1 MHDRTID
8 SGLLKT
14 KPHFEIL
21 DGLRGLAA
29 LVVVIFHFM
38 EIIIA
43 DFSNNFISHGY
54 LAVDFFFCLSGFV
67 VSYAY
72 DNRIVGMGLKTF
84 IKLRLIRLQPLVIIG
99 SVLGLLTFLFDP
111 YSNLYSIYGFK
122 ETALIF
128 LTSAFL
134 IPYPVV
140 SERYFNLFN
149 LNAPSWSLFW
159 EYVANLVYAT
169 ILFKASRKVLPPLV
183 LLAAAGLFYVSWNS
197 GSLLGGWSGGTFF
210 DGLARI
216 SFSFLMGMLIFLSN
230 WIIKNKLG
238 LPGTSALLLLAFLT
252 PYNEQW
258 NWLVD
263 LLIVVVYFPLIVSLG
278 AGAGLA
284 GKHYKI
290 NQFSGDISYPLYMTH
305 YPFMWVFANYVVVTE
320 PGIAQLSWVIPLS
333 IILLIG
339 LAYLVTKFLDFPIRR
354 YFTDK
359 LKARSNRQQLVPF
372 IQGKFFYSPE
382 LKMLNHGGGCYMVD
396 EEYLLPAFAGYSFS
410 RRIFFRLL
418 FII

>member
-216 SFSFLMGMLIFLSN
+216 SFSFLMGMLIFRSN

-359 LKARSNRQQLVPF
+359 LKARANRQ
-372 IQGKFFYSPE
+372 E
-382 LKMLNHGGGCYMVD
+382 
-396 EEYLLPAFAGYSFS
+396 
-410 RRIFFRLL
+410 
-418 FII
+418 

>member
-1 MHDRTID
+1 M
-8 SGLLKT
+8 
-14 KPHFEIL
+14 
-21 DGLRGLAA
+21 
-29 LVVVIFHFM
+29 
-38 EIIIA
+38 
-43 DFSNNFISHGY
+43 
-54 LAVDFFFCLSGFV
+54 
-67 VSYAY
+67 
-72 DNRIVGMGLKTF
+72 
-84 IKLRLIRLQPLVIIG
+84 
-99 SVLGLLTFLFDP
+99 
-111 YSNLYSIYGFK
+111 
-122 ETALIF
+122 
-128 LTSAFL
+128 
-134 IPYPVV
+134 

-216 SFSFLMGMLIFLSN
+216 SFSFLMGMLIFRSN

-333 IILLIG
+333 IILLIS

-359 LKARSNRQQLVPF
+359 LKARANRQ
-372 IQGKFFYSPE
+372 E
-382 LKMLNHGGGCYMVD
+382 
-396 EEYLLPAFAGYSFS
+396 
-410 RRIFFRLL
+410 
-418 FII
+418 